1 MQPSF
6 SAVPFSEAKEG
17 AELKKNM
24 DLHRT
29 QSYFFSQKIILKI
42 FYNYF
47 ALTLWFPVY
56 DLHRIEIDWK
66 NNLKK
71 SYIEL

>member
-6 SAVPFSEAKEG
+6 SAVPFSEAKER

-24 DLHRT
+24 DLHRS
-29 QSYFFSQKIILKI
+29 QSYFFSQNIILKI

-47 ALTLWFPVY
+47 ALTL
-56 DLHRIEIDWK
+56 
-66 NNLKK
+66 
-71 SYIEL
+71 